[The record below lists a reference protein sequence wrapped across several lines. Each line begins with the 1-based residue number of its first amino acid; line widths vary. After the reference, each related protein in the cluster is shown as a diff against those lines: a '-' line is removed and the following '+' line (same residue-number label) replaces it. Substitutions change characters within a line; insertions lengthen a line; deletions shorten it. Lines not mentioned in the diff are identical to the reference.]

1 MKKILYVEDHEDT
14 AMGVK
19 TILSD
24 AGFGVD
30 IAPTGKTAINK
41 AKKQNF
47 DLIIL
52 DIMLPDMS
60 GWDVFLTLKK
70 KIKGAKYVIL
80 SVVPVSE
87 ERKEELKRAGISDY
101 ILKPFTK
108 KKLIMKIK
116 RIVK

>member
-14 AMGVK
+14 AMAVK

-24 AGFGVD
+24 AGFEVD
-30 IAPTGKTAINK
+30 IASTGKIGIKK
-41 AKKQNF
+41 AKNQHF

-70 KIKGAKYVIL
+70 KIKDVKYVIL
-80 SVVPVSE
+80 SVIPVSE
-87 ERKEELKRAGISDY
+87 ERRIELKKSGISDY

-108 KKLIMKIK
+108 ESLRLRK
-116 RIVK
+116 